1 MANDKRNMVTGLA
14 PPSLS
19 LGQIIKFTV
28 AGSHNHCF
36 SPLQAGDCRLVEYS
50 RLATNLPKHYPLNVF
65 HFPFSILRLSFVIA
79 CPARFRQWLMTNVKW
94 KMENGRWKYLKIFA

>member
-28 AGSHNHCF
+28 AGSHSHCF
-36 SPLQAGDCRLVEYS
+36 SPLQAGDRCLVEHSRPAPDLLEPYS
-50 RLATNLPKHYPLNVF
+50 QYY
-65 HFPFSILRLSFVIA
+65 I
-79 CPARFRQWLMTNVKW
+79 
-94 KMENGRWKYLKIFA
+94 